1 MFVYYIYFRGFILV
15 QKGKKWYNVQI
26 KIKTKMYKLDKLF
39 RTAVQYKASDIY
51 ISTGSKPVLR
61 INGDLITINEH
72 PELTKK
78 VAEEYLL
85 EILTPDQKKR
95 FEQTLDL
102 DFSIDIETI
111 ARFRVNLFA
120 QRKGISAVFRLIP
133 ETVLTMDEL
142 SLPSQLKK
150 ATTFKNGLVIVT
162 GPTGSGKTTT
172 MASMI
177 NEINR
182 NQKKH
187 IVTIEDPIEYVHKNN
202 QSIIQ
207 QREVGTHT
215 HSFQKALKSAL
226 RESPDVILL
235 GEMRDLE
242 TMQQAITA
250 AETGHL
256 VFATLHTRGCAN
268 SVNRIIDAFPAD
280 QQNQVRAQLSESLKA
295 VFWQNLIK
303 TKDEK
308 GRVAGFEIM
317 FVNNAIANMVRKG
330 TTHQINSVIETS
342 TKEGMQTMKKSVTD
356 LFQAGII
363 TEEKAYENIPKEF
376 EG

>member
-1 MFVYYIYFRGFILV
+1 
-15 QKGKKWYNVQI
+15 
-26 KIKTKMYKLDKLF
+26 MYKLEKLL
-39 RTAVQYKASDIY
+39 RTSVQYKASDIY
-51 ISTGSKPVLR
+51 IATGSKPTLR
-61 INGDLITINEH
+61 INGDLIKIEEH

-78 VAEEYLL
+78 IAEEYLL
-85 EILTPDQKKR
+85 EILTPEQKKR
-95 FEQTLDL
+95 FEETLDI
-102 DFSIDIETI
+102 DFSLELETI
-111 ARFRVNLFA
+111 ARFRVNLFV
-120 QRKGISAVFRLIP
+120 QRKGISAAFRIIP
-133 ETVLTMDEL
+133 ESVLTMDEL
-142 SLPSQLKK
+142 GLPNQIKK
-150 ATTFKNGLVIVT
+150 STTFKNGLVIVT

-172 MASMI
+172 LAALI

-187 IVTIEDPIEYVHKNN
+187 IITIEDPIEYVHKNN
-202 QSIIQ
+202 QSLIQ

-215 HSFQKALKSAL
+215 HSFQKALRSTL
-226 RESPDVILL
+226 REAPDVIMV

-268 SVNRIIDAFPAD
+268 SINRIIDAFPSD
-280 QQNQVRAQLSESLKA
+280 QQNQIRSQLSESLKA

-308 GRVAGFEIM
+308 GRIGAFEIM
-317 FVNNAIANMVRKG
+317 FVNNAVSNMIRKG
-330 TTHQINSVIETS
+330 TTHQIDSVIETS
-342 TKEGMQTMKKSVTD
+342 TKEGMQTMKSAVTD
-356 LFQAGII
+356 IFQAGLI
-363 TEEKAYENIPKEF
+363 TEEKAYENIPKEL

>member
-1 MFVYYIYFRGFILV
+1 
-15 QKGKKWYNVQI
+15 
-26 KIKTKMYKLDKLF
+26 MYKLSKIF
-39 RTAVQYKASDIY
+39 RTAIQYQASDIF

-61 INGDLITINEH
+61 INGDLIKIEDH

-78 VAEEYLL
+78 MAEEYLL
-85 EILTPDQKKR
+85 EILSPEQKKR
-95 FEQTLDL
+95 FEQNLDL
-102 DFSIDIETI
+102 DLSLDIETI
-111 ARFRVNLFA
+111 ARFRVNMFV
-120 QRKGISAVFRLIP
+120 QRKGISAAFRLIP
-133 ETVLTMDEL
+133 ETVLSMDEL
-142 SLPSQLKK
+142 NLPPQLKK
-150 ATTFKNGLVIVT
+150 ATTFKNGLIIVT
-162 GPTGSGKTTT
+162 GPTGCGKTTT
-172 MASMI
+172 LASMI

-187 IVTIEDPIEYVHKNN
+187 IITIEDPIEYVHKNN

-215 HSFQKALKSAL
+215 HSFQKALRSSL

-268 SVNRIIDAFPAD
+268 SVNRIIDAFPHE

-295 VFWQNLIK
+295 VFWQSLIK

-317 FVNNAIANMVRKG
+317 FVNNAVANMIRKG
-330 TTHQINSVIETS
+330 TTHQMNSVIETS

-356 LFQAGII
+356 LFQGGII

-376 EG
+376 EA

>member
-1 MFVYYIYFRGFILV
+1 
-15 QKGKKWYNVQI
+15 
-26 KIKTKMYKLDKLF
+26 MYKLEKIF

-61 INGDLITINEH
+61 INGDLIKIEDH

-78 VAEEYLL
+78 MAEEYLL
-85 EILTPDQKKR
+85 EILTPEQKKR
-95 FEQTLDL
+95 FEQTLDM
-102 DFSIDIETI
+102 DFSLDIETI
-111 ARFRVNLFA
+111 SRFRVNMFV
-120 QRKGISAVFRLIP
+120 QRKGISAAFRLIP
-133 ETVLTMDEL
+133 EIVHTMDEL
-142 SLPSQLKK
+142 GLPPQLKK

-172 MASMI
+172 LASMI

-202 QSIIQ
+202 QSFIQ

-215 HSFQKALKSAL
+215 HSFQKALKSGL

-235 GEMRDLE
+235 GEMRDIE

-256 VFATLHTRGCAN
+256 VFTTLHTRGCAN
-268 SVNRIIDAFPAD
+268 SVNRIIDSFPPE
-280 QQNQVRAQLSESLKA
+280 QQNQIRAQLSESLRA
-295 VFWQNLIK
+295 VFWQTLIK

-308 GRVAGFEIM
+308 GRIAAFEIM
-317 FVNNAIANMVRKG
+317 FANNAIANMIRKS

-342 TKEGMQTMKKSVTD
+342 TKEGMQTMKKSLTD
-356 LFQAGII
+356 LLQAGLI
-363 TEEKAYENIPKEF
+363 TEEDAYANIPKEF
-376 EG
+376 EA